1 METKQTTTG
10 FRSAR
15 AWAQQ
20 VSQQQIYFSLAGRFQ
35 LSRPT
40 VPTLTIARRQN
51 WIAPSNYA
59 RRKRISSSR
68 LWHASSMFALVATD
82 SQMTSE
88 CDNAACGAIVGSVP
102 LIAFFAKAWELRFG
116 NAEPVAENSVRFR
129 LNEKAS
135 ELNPV

>member
-51 WIAPSNYA
+51 WITPSHYA

-88 CDNAACGAIVGSVP
+88 CGNAAC
-102 LIAFFAKAWELRFG
+102 FAKAWELRFG
-116 NAEPVAENSVRFR
+116 NAEPVVENSVRLR

-135 ELNPV
+135 EL